1 MTLLAAFQ
9 VLLYRYSGQDDIVV
23 GVPIAGRVRPE
34 LGGLIG
40 FFVNTLV
47 LRGDLSGEP
56 TFRQYLARVRAR
68 ALEAYAHQDLPFEK
82 LVEELRPK
90 RDMSRN
96 PLFQVA
102 LVLQNTPSG
111 TLQLEG
117 LCVQPLTDLGSGSA
131 KFDLSLSIT
140 ETANGMLARAEYA
153 ADLFDAAT
161 IERMMGHWRALLE
174 GIVAEP
180 GQRIARLPLPM
191 PE

>member
-1 MTLLAAFQ
+1 
-9 VLLYRYSGQDDIVV
+9 
-23 GVPIAGRVRPE
+23 
-34 LGGLIG
+34 
-40 FFVNTLV
+40 
-47 LRGDLSGEP
+47 
-56 TFRQYLARVRAR
+56 
-68 ALEAYAHQDLPFEK
+68 
-82 LVEELRPK
+82 
-90 RDMSRN
+90 
-96 PLFQVA
+96 
-102 LVLQNTPSG
+102 LQNTPPG

-117 LCVQPLTDLGSGSA
+117 LCVQPLTDLGSESA